1 MSFSLQIQQILQ
13 YSYNIFFSSALPI
26 IYLFVGG
33 AFAAFVL
40 GKSFKCISLINIWRF
55 YNGSRNI
62 IFSPDS

>member
-13 YSYNIFFSSALPI
+13 YSYNIFSSALPI

-40 GKSFKCISLINIWRF
+40 GKVLNVFR
-55 YNGSRNI
+55 
-62 IFSPDS
+62 